1 VPEPGFLVVL
11 PSTLLL
17 STAFRILSTVPFSV
31 IRILKGPFSAFFR
44 MYCEFN
50 TGLFMPTAD
59 NNLTRVAGTM
69 NAVAAAAH
77 VSSSTM
83 TMGDLPE
90 RDRGRDESILRDL
103 F

>member
-1 VPEPGFLVVL
+1 MMVVL

-31 IRILKGPFSAFFR
+31 IMILKGPFSVFFR
-44 MYCEFN
+44 MYCEFS

-59 NNLTRVAGTM
+59 SNLSRDQGTM
-69 NAVAAAAH
+69 TAVAAAAH
-77 VSSSTM
+77 VKSSTII
-83 TMGDLPE
+83 MGDLPE
-90 RDRGRDESILRDL
+90 RDRGKNAGILRDL